1 MHKPEAYE
9 VFHHP
14 FLLKIDIFCKTP
26 KEALE
31 KKSKRK
37 AGSSKS
43 LWMRGEVP
51 WLIYR
56 PGKYLQCPYY
66 TCSGDKER
74 I

>member
-31 KKSKRK
+31 KKKQK
-37 AGSSKS
+37 KS
-43 LWMRGEVP
+43 REQQVP
-51 WLIYR
+51 V
-56 PGKYLQCPYY
+56 
-66 TCSGDKER
+66 DER
-74 I
+74 